1 MAHGR
6 TSRAKGFAWNPAS
19 AGVGKWGMWG
29 ISETSGS
36 WQMKYVTLVSRAG
49 APAYSR
55 TTRGKYSDTTQ
66 FGISTMELMRRS
78 AQTLH
83 NM

>member
-1 MAHGR
+1 MSHDPVPR
-6 TSRAKGFAWNPAS
+6 RERRQTSMRSAMGWFARQHDAAFVQRLQHPIRPAQ
-19 AGVGKWGMWG
+19 AG
-29 ISETSGS
+29 E
-36 WQMKYVTLVSRAG
+36 A
-49 APAYSR
+49 AYSS

-66 FGISTMELMRRS
+66 FGMSTMELMRRS